1 MLELYSYNPHVSGD
15 TECKTEQE
23 VLRFRGMTCN
33 FFRVFQNERQDREA
47 DVNLGK
53 VLAQLDDTKPLGL
66 TMRMVPE
73 RCMTRNYSWKLPQ
86 IWIAKPYL
94 SW

>member
-1 MLELYSYNPHVSGD
+1 MLELYSYNPHISGD
-15 TECKTEQE
+15 TECKTKQK
-23 VLRFRGMTCN
+23 VLSFCGMTCN
-33 FFRVFQNERQDREA
+33 FFRVFQNERQDHEA

-73 RCMTRNYSWKLPQ
+73 RCMTRIYS
-86 IWIAKPYL
+86 
-94 SW
+94 